1 AAAFAACKARE
12 LGADVILVDKA
23 FFGRS
28 GCSALASGVF
38 SFYQPGDDWQAW
50 MGRESNPLCNQKLFG
65 EELPRTYE
73 ALKFMEEAG
82 VKLVKDGEKVLRVA
96 GPSMAMPH
104 QAMLAE
110 GGPQMT
116 MALRSEA
123 LRRGARVANRVL
135 VTGLLTSDGA
145 LPTQGR
151 VTGTVGFNTRT
162 GQTHVFQARAVIM
175 ATGPFDIPYNRQ
187 ELAYSTRHMPID
199 ASGEG
204 VAAMFDA
211 GAICGKLELGAKSA
225 SPVGLSCAP
234 ALEMLT
240 ALGDTAIWVNR
251 DGERFIP
258 QDFRRLGWGRSAIT
272 HTILHE
278 SLSGKGPVGINISHF
293 SPEQRRLLKQVVP
306 IVVENFESAGYD
318 LTKDTIPY
326 TVGVPLGKAV
336 NGAGARINRRGE
348 TSVPGLYAAG
358 NCSDGGYIGLGQ
370 TLNLCA
376 LNGWWAGEA
385 ATASLSQ
392 AGEPQ
397 VPEEQL
403 HSHEE
408 SYLGPLKARDGLA
421 FYEVRDKITDVQL
434 SLLPTMNDDK
444 LRGALHRLERAME
457 EDLPRLAA
465 REPRELVKV
474 NGLRAAVPLLRLSL
488 MVMRHRTES
497 RGNLLRED
505 YPFIDNVNW
514 LVHTVVQKRVNGSL
528 ELWDIPIPEEWWVNK
543 PERRQ
548 VPHPFFQM

>member
-1 AAAFAACKARE
+1 LEASR
-12 LGADVILVDKA
+12 LSRGGLDVGIV
-23 FFGRS
+23 
-28 GCSALASGVF
+28 
-38 SFYQPGDDWQAW
+38 
-50 MGRESNPLCNQKLFG
+50 
-65 EELPRTYE
+65 T
-73 ALKFMEEAG
+73 
-82 VKLVKDGEKVLRVA
+82 KV
-96 GPSMAMPH
+96 
-104 QAMLAE
+104 QAMRSHSVAAE
-110 GGPQMT
+110 GGTAAVLYPDEGDSFDSHIWDTVKGSDFLADQDAVELFVRAAPEEIRLLERWGMPWSRRPDGRIAQRPFGGHEFPRAT
-116 MALRSEA
+116 FAADKVGFLEMQTLYGALQAWPNVTFHHEWFATS
-123 LRRGARVANRVL
+123 LLHNKGAFSGVTVIELKTGSFNVIRAKAGILATGGGGRIYGFTTHGHHSTADGLHLAYRAGLPLKDMEFVQFHP
-135 VTGLLTSDGA
+135 TGLVPSGILITEA
-145 LPTQGR
+145 
-151 VTGTVGFNTRT
+151 
-162 GQTHVFQARAVIM
+162 AR
-175 ATGPFDIPYNRQ
+175 
-187 ELAYSTRHMPID
+187 
-199 ASGEG
+199 GEG
-204 VAAMFDA
+204 
-211 GAICGKLELGAKSA
+211 GYL
-225 SPVGLSCAP
+225 
-234 ALEMLT
+234 
-240 ALGDTAIWVNR
+240 VNR

-272 HTILHE
+272 HKILHE